1 MDKKTPT
8 LHYFILSDSIGETAQ
23 KVARAALV
31 HFPSAKTVLH
41 KYTFISNIEKIDE
54 ITHDALKYDGLIFMT
69 IANSDLA
76 KYVEQ
81 KCIETGLICYN
92 LIQPFTLE
100 IQRRLG
106 IEATSLA
113 GAQHELSDEYF
124 DRIEAM
130 EFCMKYDDGKDPK
143 GIGEAEIV
151 LLGISR
157 TGKTPLS
164 MYLATLGYKVCN
176 LPLIPENELPD
187 ILFEIN
193 KSKIIGLTNNVSVVN
208 KHREIRM
215 LEYGIPEGSRYASS
229 ERVQQELAY
238 ADEVYRTLGC
248 PVINVA
254 DRSIEE
260 SAHIISEIMKL
271 VPLSY

>member
-1 MDKKTPT
+1 MDKKNPT